1 MTERTRTW
9 RPGFDLDLRHVL
21 APLQRGSGDPALRVA
36 PDGTFW
42 LARTTGSGPA
52 TLRLHR
58 SPTGEVNATAWGDGA
73 AEALDALPDLL
84 GAADD
89 DRDFVPVHEVV
100 RRGRRAARGLR
111 LCSCQRVW
119 DVLLAAVLEQK
130 VACREA
136 WRSWREL
143 CWRFGTPAPGP
154 APRGLRVPP
163 GPQQVRAIPSWEWH
177 RAGVDGSR
185 RRTLQAAAAVA
196 SSLERAVSR
205 GGEAGRRLLQQ
216 VPGIGP
222 WTAAEVAQR
231 AWGDPD
237 AVSVGDYHLSTLV
250 GTALLGHPVDDA
262 EMLRALEPYRGQRH
276 RAVRYL
282 KAAGIRRARFAPRL
296 PVRDYRAF

>member
-1 MTERTRTW
+1 ML
-9 RPGFDLDLRHVL
+9 F
-21 APLQRGSGDPALRVA
+21 
-36 PDGTFW
+36 
-42 LARTTGSGPA
+42 
-52 TLRLHR
+52 R
-58 SPTGEVNATAWGDGA
+58 S
-73 AEALDALPDLL
+73 
-84 GAADD
+84 
-89 DRDFVPVHEVV
+89 
-100 RRGRRAARGLR
+100 
-111 LCSCQRVW
+111 
-119 DVLLAAVLEQK
+119 
-130 VACREA
+130 
-136 WRSWREL
+136 
-143 CWRFGTPAPGP
+143 
-154 APRGLRVPP
+154 
-163 GPQQVRAIPSWEWH
+163 
-177 RAGVDGSR
+177 AGGDGSR

-237 AVSVGDYHLSTLV
+237 AVSVGDYHLPTLV